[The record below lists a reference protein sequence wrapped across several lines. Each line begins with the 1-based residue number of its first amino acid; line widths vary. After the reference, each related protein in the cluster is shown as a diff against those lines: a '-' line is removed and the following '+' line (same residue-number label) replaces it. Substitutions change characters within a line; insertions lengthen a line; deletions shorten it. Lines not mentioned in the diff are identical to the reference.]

1 MAIDI
6 LIVDDEDD
14 IRKIIAGILQ
24 DEGYETREA
33 ANSTGAFAE
42 IAARQPNLI
51 ILDVW
56 LQNSQYDGIQML
68 EMIRRDNPDQQ
79 VVVISGHAT
88 FDMAVRATKM
98 GAYDFLTKP
107 FKTDVLLHTI
117 ERAVKDERLRR
128 ENQALREQVGEPV
141 VELSGNSQA
150 TCQLRQSME
159 KVAPTDSR
167 VLISGAPGVGKSVA
181 ARLLHANSPRR
192 DGPFVELSCAGLDA
206 QRLENALFGVEA
218 TAERARKI
226 GVLERAHGGTLLLDE
241 VAEMPMETQAKFVR
255 VLHKPQFYRV
265 GGEGVVEVDV
275 RVVATTS
282 RDLDREIEAG
292 KFREDLYY
300 RLNVVPL
307 TIPPLSARRADIPA
321 LAQELMARAAAQKGR
336 PPCTLSDDACVALQA
351 YEWPG
356 NVWELIN
363 VVERLLLNQGGE
375 GGKPVSA
382 EMVAEAIGRGS
393 PAFLPGDGNLGIM
406 NQPLREAREAFERQY
421 LSFHLSRFGGN
432 ISRTAT
438 FVGMDRAALHRKL
451 KGLGVH
457 NADKAEKADS
467 PDNADKADIVEQP
480 AQRGE
485 QEPKAGS
492 FPPEMGGGTVPGSSQ

>member
-14 IRKIIAGILQ
+14 IRKLIAGILD

-33 ANSTGAFAE
+33 ADSAGAFAA
-42 IAARQPNLI
+42 IAARQPSLI

-68 EMIRRDNPDQQ
+68 EMIRRENPDQQ

-117 ERAVKDERLRR
+117 ERAVADERLRR
-128 ENQALREQVGEPV
+128 ENQSLREQVGEPV
-141 VELSGNSQA
+141 VELSGNSSV
-150 TCQLRQSME
+150 TCQLRQAME

-167 VLISGAPGVGKSVA
+167 VLVTGAPGAGKSVA
-181 ARLLHANSPRR
+181 VRLLHANSPRR
-192 DGPFVELSCAGLDA
+192 NGPFVELSCAGLDA
-206 QRLENALFGVEA
+206 HRIEGALFGTEA
-218 TAERARKI
+218 TEDRARRI

-241 VAEMPMETQAKFVR
+241 VADLPLETQAKFVR
-255 VLHKPQFYRV
+255 VLHKPQFRRI
-265 GGEGVVEVDV
+265 GGDGVVEVDV
-275 RVVATTS
+275 RIIASTS
-282 RDLDREIEAG
+282 RDLKREIEAG
-292 KFREDLYY
+292 NFREDLYY
-300 RLNVVPL
+300 RLGVVPL
-307 TIPPLSARRADIPA
+307 AIPPLSMRRADIPA
-321 LAQELMARAAAQKGR
+321 LSKELMERAAAKIGR
-336 PPCTLSDDACVALQA
+336 PACVLSEDALIALQA

-363 VVERLLLNQGGE
+363 VIERLLLFQAADSE
-375 GGKPVSA
+375 GPVSA
-382 EMVAEAIGRGS
+382 EMVAEAIGKGS
-393 PAFLPGDGNLGIM
+393 PDFLQGDANLGIM

-421 LSFHLSRFGGN
+421 LSFHLARFGGN

-451 KGLGVH
+451 KGLGVQ
-457 NADKAEKADS
+457 NAER
-467 PDNADKADIVEQP
+467 
-480 AQRGE
+480 AQ
-485 QEPKAGS
+485 KTDA
-492 FPPEMGGGTVPGSSQ
+492 

>member
-1 MAIDI
+1 MATDI

-14 IRKIIAGILQ
+14 IRKLIAGILE

-33 ANSTGAFAE
+33 ADSGETFAA
-42 IAARQPNLI
+42 ISARQPSLI

-68 EMIRRDNPDQQ
+68 DLIRRENPDQQ

-117 ERAVKDERLRR
+117 ERALEDERLRR

-141 VELSGNSQA
+141 VELSGNSPV

-167 VLISGAPGVGKSVA
+167 VLISGAPGVGKTVA

-192 DGPFVELSCAGLDA
+192 NGPFIEFSCAGLDA
-206 QRLENALFGVEA
+206 QQTESGLFGVEA
-218 TAERARKI
+218 REDKARKI
-226 GVLERAHGGTLLLDE
+226 GVLERAHGGTLLIDE
-241 VAEMPMETQAKFVR
+241 VADMPVETQAKFVR
-255 VLHKPQFYRV
+255 VLHRPQFHRL
-265 GGEGVVEVDV
+265 GGEGLVEVDV
-275 RVVATTS
+275 RIIASTS
-282 RDLDREIEAG
+282 RDLKREIEVG
-292 KFREDLYY
+292 NFREDLYY
-300 RLNVVPL
+300 RLGVVPL
-307 TIPPLSARRADIPA
+307 AIPPLSMRRADIPA
-321 LAQELMARAAAQKGR
+321 LAKELMERAAAKKGR
-336 PPCTLSDDACVALQA
+336 PGYVLSDDALIALQA

-363 VVERLLLNQGGE
+363 VIERLLLSPPGGAD
-375 GGKPVSA
+375 KPVSA
-382 EMVAEAIGRGS
+382 DMVAEAIGKGS
-393 PAFLPGDGNLGIM
+393 PDFLQGDANLGIM
-406 NQPLREAREAFERQY
+406 NQPLRDAREAFERQY
-421 LSFHLSRFGGN
+421 LSFHLARFGGN

-457 NADKAEKADS
+457 NTERAQKAD
-467 PDNADKADIVEQP
+467 A
-480 AQRGE
+480 
-485 QEPKAGS
+485 
-492 FPPEMGGGTVPGSSQ
+492 

>member
-1 MAIDI
+1 MSAMATDI

-14 IRKIIAGILQ
+14 IRKLIAGILD

-33 ANSTGAFAE
+33 ANSTEAFAA
-42 IAARQPNLI
+42 IAARQPSLI

-68 EMIRRDNPDQQ
+68 GMIRRDNPAQQ

-117 ERAVKDERLRR
+117 ERAVEDERLRR
-128 ENQALREQVGEPV
+128 ENQLLREQVGEPV
-141 VELSGNSQA
+141 VELSGNSPA
-150 TCQLRQSME
+150 TCQLRQSLE

-192 DGPFVELSCAGLDA
+192 NGPFVELSCAGLDA
-206 QRLENALFGVEA
+206 QRIETALFGTEA
-218 TAERARKI
+218 TEDKARRI

-241 VAEMPMETQAKFVR
+241 VADMPLETQAKFVR
-255 VLHKPQFYRV
+255 VLHKPQFQRI
-265 GGEGVVEVDV
+265 GGDGAVEVDV
-275 RVVATTS
+275 RVIASTS
-282 RDLDREIEAG
+282 RDLKREIEAG

-300 RLNVVPL
+300 RLGVVPL
-307 TIPPLSARRADIPA
+307 SIPPLRERRADIPA
-321 LAQELMARAAAQKGR
+321 LATELMARAAARKGR
-336 PPCTLSDDACVALQA
+336 PACELSEEALIALQA

-363 VVERLLLNQGGE
+363 VIERLLLSQTAD
-375 GGKPVSA
+375 GGKRISA
-382 EMVAEAIGRGS
+382 DMIAEAIGKGS
-393 PAFLPGDGNLGIM
+393 PDFLQGDANLGIM
-406 NQPLREAREAFERQY
+406 NQPLRDAREAFERQY
-421 LSFHLSRFGGN
+421 LSFHLARFGGN

-457 NADKAEKADS
+457 NAEKAEKVQNQDA
-467 PDNADKADIVEQP
+467 
-480 AQRGE
+480 
-485 QEPKAGS
+485 
-492 FPPEMGGGTVPGSSQ
+492 

>member
-1 MAIDI
+1 MATDI

-33 ANSTGAFAE
+33 ADSSSAFAE
-42 IAARQPNLI
+42 IAVRQPSLI

-68 EMIRRDNPDQQ
+68 ELIRRDNPDQQ

-117 ERAVKDERLRR
+117 ERAVEDERLRR
-128 ENQALREQVGEPV
+128 ENQSLREQVGKPV
-141 VELSGNSQA
+141 VEMSGNSA
-150 TCQLRQSME
+150 VTCQLRQAME

-192 DGPFVELSCAGLDA
+192 NGPFVELSCAGLDA
-206 QRLENALFGVEA
+206 QRLGSALFGVEA
-218 TAERARKI
+218 TAERSRKL

-241 VAEMPMETQAKFVR
+241 VADMPPDTQAKVVR
-255 VLHKPQFYRV
+255 FLHKPQFYRV
-265 GGEGVVEVDV
+265 GGERVVEVDV
-275 RVVATTS
+275 RVIAATS
-282 RDLDREIEAG
+282 RDLQREIETG
-292 KFREDLYY
+292 NFREDLYY

-307 TIPPLSARRADIPA
+307 TIPPLSARRSDIPV
-321 LAQELMARAAAQKGR
+321 LAQELMSRAAAQKGR
-336 PPCTLSDDACVALQA
+336 QPCTLSEDACIALQA

-363 VVERLLLNQGGE
+363 VIERLLLTQTGDGA
-375 GGKPVSA
+375 GPVSA
-382 EMVAEAIGRGS
+382 EMVAEAIGKGS

-457 NADKAEKADS
+457 NADKAEKTEKTEAAQKSEERDGRPADS
-467 PDNADKADIVEQP
+467 APISSDARNNIP
-480 AQRGE
+480 
-485 QEPKAGS
+485 
-492 FPPEMGGGTVPGSSQ
+492 GTSQ